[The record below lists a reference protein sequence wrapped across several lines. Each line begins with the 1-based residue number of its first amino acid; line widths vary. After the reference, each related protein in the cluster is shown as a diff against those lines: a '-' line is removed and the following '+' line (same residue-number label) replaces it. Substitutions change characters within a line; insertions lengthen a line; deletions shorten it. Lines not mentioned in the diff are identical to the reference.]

1 MSQVDRQFADTMKML
16 TDEAKDGPRL
26 FSFKPMKTGF
36 LDRPKWTH
44 TKFQLTLWCEHS
56 RLPLP
61 ALNPNDKQKGVYEF
75 SIRNEQ
81 FAKVVPY
88 LKIVTGIL
96 SLVLPV
102 AASASKII
110 LDETAYKV
118 IENQLDLGQ
127 KSIESIS
134 KGSEIIGSSTKS
146 DASDLAQGEAI
157 RAQGSI
163 LRELH
168 ALLKEKDPSFGG
180 LVRVQNQRR
189 EFLWVHPDFVKEY

>member
-1 MSQVDRQFADTMKML
+1 
-16 TDEAKDGPRL
+16 
-26 FSFKPMKTGF
+26 MKTGF
-36 LDRPKWTH
+36 LDRPNWTH

-75 SIRNEQ
+75 TIRNEQ

-102 AASASKII
+102 AASASKLI

-118 IENQLDLGQ
+118 IEDQLDLGQ

-134 KGSEIIGSSTKS
+134 KGSDLAIDSSNNS
-146 DASDLAQGEAI
+146 DAPDFAQGEAI

-168 ALLKEKDPSFGG
+168 ALLKQKDPSFGG
-180 LVRVQNQRR
+180 LVRMQNQRR
-189 EFLWVHPDFVKEY
+189 EFLWVHPDFVDEY